1 MGVIDR
7 DETIK
12 SLATVRERYIDC
24 RMSEHDN
31 GFVDGIDFCI
41 RYIKLVPDAE
51 LGSASSLIACEEMGY
66 DYVGFE
72 LDPEYYAKS
81 KARLDTFN
89 AQMRITDFLQEDTHD
104 ERL

>member
-12 SLATVRERYIDC
+12 SLKTVRERYIDC

-51 LGSASSLIACEEMGY
+51 LGKQI
-66 DYVGFE
+66 GF
-72 LDPEYYAKS
+72 
-81 KARLDTFN
+81 
-89 AQMRITDFLQEDTHD
+89 DFSEDCPWK
-104 ERL
+104 